1 MGRQITIVGNGE
13 LPPGAARLI
22 DRSDIVIRFND
33 CRSLGLGGTRTDV
46 VAVCNTG
53 RPGREMSEGTE
64 WRESDGVRQAAAI
77 WSVRDPAKFAEMEPG
92 IRARWPEL
100 TDFCA
105 DYTAAFAAIARAGG
119 KSHVVIHRGV
129 HERLD
134 VALEAYAPAPYVCPS
149 TGLFAIAHVLENVS
163 DEDDEVAI
171 AGFGHQG
178 WSGHPFTAEQQ
189 LVEALAGE
197 GRLKRI
203 SPTSIFSASEGA

>member
-1 MGRQITIVGNGE
+1 MGRRIAIVGNGE
-13 LPPGAARLI
+13 FPPGTARLI

-53 RPGREMSEGTE
+53 RPGREMTEGAE

-77 WSVRDPAKFAEMEPG
+77 WSVRDPAKFAEMEPD

-100 TDFCA
+100 TDFCV

-119 KSHVVIHRGV
+119 KSHVVIHREV

-134 VALEAYAPAPYVCPS
+134 VALEAYKPEPYVCPS
-149 TGLFAIAHVLENVS
+149 TGLVAIAHVLETVS
-163 DEDDEVAI
+163 GEDDEVAI

-178 WSGHPFTAEQQ
+178 WSGHPFSAEKQ
-189 LVEALAGE
+189 LVETLAVAR
-197 GRLKRI
+197 RLKRI

>member
-1 MGRQITIVGNGE
+1 MGRRIAIVGNGE
-13 LPPGAARLI
+13 LPPGTARLI

-53 RPGREMSEGTE
+53 RPGREMTEGAE

-77 WSVRDPAKFAEMEPG
+77 WSVRDPAKFAEMEPD

-100 TDFCA
+100 TDFCV

-119 KSHVVIHRGV
+119 KSHVVIHREV

-134 VALEAYAPAPYVCPS
+134 VALEAYKPEPYVGPS
-149 TGLFAIAHVLENVS
+149 TGLVAIAHVLETVS
-163 DEDDEVAI
+163 GEDDEVAI

-178 WSGHPFTAEQQ
+178 WSGHPFSAEKQ
-189 LVEALAGE
+189 LVETLAVAR
-197 GRLKRI
+197 RLKRI

>member
-1 MGRQITIVGNGE
+1 MGRRITIVGNGE
-13 LPPGAARLI
+13 LPPGAADFI
-22 DRSDIVIRFND
+22 DCSDIVIRFND
-33 CRSLGLGGTRTDV
+33 CRSLGPGGTRTDV

-53 RPGREMSEGTE
+53 RPGREMAEGTD
-64 WRESDGVRQAAAI
+64 WRESDGVRQASAI
-77 WSVRDPAKFAEMEPG
+77 WSVRDPAKFSEMEPD

-105 DYTAAFAAIARAGG
+105 DYTAGFAAIAREAGKG
-119 KSHVVIHRGV
+119 HIVIPRGV

-134 VALEAYAPAPYVCPS
+134 AALEAYAPMPYVCPS
-149 TGLFAIAHVLENVS
+149 TGLFAIAHVLESVS
-163 DEDDEVAI
+163 DDGDEVAI

-197 GRLKRI
+197 GRLTRI